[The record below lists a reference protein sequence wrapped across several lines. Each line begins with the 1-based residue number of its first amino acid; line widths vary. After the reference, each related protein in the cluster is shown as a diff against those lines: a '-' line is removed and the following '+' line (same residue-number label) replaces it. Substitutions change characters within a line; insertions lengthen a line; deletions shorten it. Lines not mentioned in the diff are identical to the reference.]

1 VSKAFREPVVD
12 FSEHG
17 APFVTA
23 IGVAQQ
29 SSEARR
35 GAQLPG
41 FRTHLLREHDRL
53 AEVGLGHFDLTNF
66 DPNFPTPGQNSG
78 PIAGFLGGSP

>member
-35 GAQLPG
+35 GAQLQA
-41 FRTHLLREHDRL
+41 FALIFCASTIASRKS
-53 AEVGLGHFDLTNF
+53 A
-66 DPNFPTPGQNSG
+66 SG
-78 PIAGFLGGSP
+78 TSI